1 MVKKGLG
8 HKFPN
13 LITAL
18 PNLLKYL
25 HEPYIDAT
33 VLRHFKF

>member
-8 HKFPN
+8 HKFLN

-18 PNLLKYL
+18 PVILI
-25 HEPYIDAT
+25 ECIPF
-33 VLRHFKF
+33 VVPE